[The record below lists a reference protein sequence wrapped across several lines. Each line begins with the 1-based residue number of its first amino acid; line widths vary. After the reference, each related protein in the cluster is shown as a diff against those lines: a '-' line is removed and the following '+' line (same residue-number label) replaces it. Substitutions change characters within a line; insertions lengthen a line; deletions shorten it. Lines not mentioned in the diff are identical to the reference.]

1 MATSWNGT
9 PVEYVDLTRALN
21 RHCTCE
27 VAPNGTLIASCE
39 AHRMVTDDQRALN
52 GLVFGRRIA
61 ARLQREEWLTRAPGH
76 FRQTPEPSLAG
87 AA

>member
-1 MATSWNGT
+1 MAASWNGT
-9 PVEYVDLTRALN
+9 PIEYLDLTRALN

-27 VAPNGTLIASCE
+27 VDPNGAVLACCE

-61 ARLQREEWLTRAPGH
+61 ARLQREEWLTRMPGH
-76 FRQTPEPSLAG
+76 SLRYPEVSLAE